1 LLGLDRLATSRGK
14 ESLMTTH
21 RIGTARSLV
30 LAAVALF
37 GLGIGAR
44 HALAWAN
51 GGCVAAAYVTPGGVL
66 SFYCANGTC
75 PMPAG
80 CFVTGAPSGPEG
92 STGEFNCV
100 CNYVSNFNCGR
111 KVTWVI
117 SGGVAVLT
125 DAGCSGPC
133 PNPQDCLPKTPYLDP
148 NPPYGTIK
156 ECECR

>member
-1 LLGLDRLATSRGK
+1 
-14 ESLMTTH
+14 MTTH

-92 STGEFNCV
+92 SRGV
-100 CNYVSNFNCGR
+100 QLRVQLRQQLQLRQKGHVGHLGGSRRLDRCGLQR
-111 KVTWVI
+111 ALPE
-117 SGGVAVLT
+117 SPGL
-125 DAGCSGPC
+125 P
-133 PNPQDCLPKTPYLDP
+133 PQDPVSQSQPTVRDDQ
-148 NPPYGTIK
+148 
-156 ECECR
+156 RV